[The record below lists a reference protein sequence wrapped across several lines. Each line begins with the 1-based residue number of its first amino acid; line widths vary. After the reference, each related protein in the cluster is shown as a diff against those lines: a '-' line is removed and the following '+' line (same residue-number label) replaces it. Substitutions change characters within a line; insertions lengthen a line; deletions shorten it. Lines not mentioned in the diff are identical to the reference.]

1 MLLIDMSFI
10 KRGTLRTVFTQT
22 NHRIVAFT
30 KSSDFPMSSVERK
43 VKVLD
48 TTTGKIT
55 ERSVKSLF
63 EKPLRPFVKDK
74 TLEGKDV
81 LALANAYK
89 FAELKETVIRVKDIC
104 FYFTNKGFLLLYEH
118 NIYYKESLRP
128 DYEEIAGFPGA
139 ARAVR
144 GGAAVRAGRLVHGKD
159 AVKTEHRGGTRGRPS
174 FFFPPLALPR
184 GICYNHITVFPI
196 HFVRCF
202 LCMSLNVN
210 IISTAHRA
218 RWAAM

>member
-104 FYFTNKGFLLLYEH
+104 FYFTNKGFLLLYKH

-128 DYEEIAGFPGA
+128 DYEEIAGFCVRNDSYAYTIPDTVGDFVKGYLQTPYFIPEIDIEEMKEVEKNVTFKDFTENA
-139 ARAVR
+139 ALYAIKLKMT
-144 GGAAVRAGRLVHGKD
+144 GY
-159 AVKTEHRGGTRGRPS
+159 S
-174 FFFPPLALPR
+174 
-184 GICYNHITVFPI
+184 I
-196 HFVRCF
+196 
-202 LCMSLNVN
+202 
-210 IISTAHRA
+210 
-218 RWAAM
+218 

>member
-10 KRGTLRTVFTQT
+10 KRGTLRTVFTQK
-22 NHRIVAFT
+22 NQMVAAFT

-74 TLEGKDV
+74 TLDGRDV

-128 DYEEIAGFPGA
+128 DYEEIAGFCVRNDSYAYTIPDTVGDFVKGYLQTPYFIPEIDIEEMKEVEKNVTFKDFTENA
-139 ARAVR
+139 ALYAIKLKMT
-144 GGAAVRAGRLVHGKD
+144 GY
-159 AVKTEHRGGTRGRPS
+159 S
-174 FFFPPLALPR
+174 
-184 GICYNHITVFPI
+184 I
-196 HFVRCF
+196 
-202 LCMSLNVN
+202 
-210 IISTAHRA
+210 
-218 RWAAM
+218 

>member
-1 MLLIDMSFI
+1 MLLIDMSFL
-10 KRGTLRTVFTQT
+10 KRGALRTVFTQK
-22 NHRIVAFT
+22 NQMVAAFT

-63 EKPLRPFVKDK
+63 ENPLRPFVKDK
-74 TLEGKDV
+74 TLDGREV

-128 DYEEIAGFPGA
+128 DYEEIAGFCVRNDSYAYTIPDTVGDFVKGYLQTPYFIPEIDIEEMKEVEKNVTFKDFTENA
-139 ARAVR
+139 ALYAIKLKMT
-144 GGAAVRAGRLVHGKD
+144 GY
-159 AVKTEHRGGTRGRPS
+159 S
-174 FFFPPLALPR
+174 
-184 GICYNHITVFPI
+184 I
-196 HFVRCF
+196 
-202 LCMSLNVN
+202 
-210 IISTAHRA
+210 
-218 RWAAM
+218 

>member
-22 NHRIVAFT
+22 NHRIAAFT

-74 TLEGKDV
+74 TLDGREV

-104 FYFTNKGFLLLYEH
+104 FYFTNKGFLLLYKH

-128 DYEEIAGFPGA
+128 DYEEIAGFCVRNDRNYAYTIPDTVGDFVKGYVQTPYFIPEIDIEEMKEIEKNVTFKDFTENA
-139 ARAVR
+139 ALYAIKLKMT
-144 GGAAVRAGRLVHGKD
+144 GY
-159 AVKTEHRGGTRGRPS
+159 S
-174 FFFPPLALPR
+174 
-184 GICYNHITVFPI
+184 I
-196 HFVRCF
+196 
-202 LCMSLNVN
+202 
-210 IISTAHRA
+210 
-218 RWAAM
+218 

>member
-63 EKPLRPFVKDK
+63 ENPLRPFVKDK
-74 TLEGKDV
+74 TLEGKEV

-128 DYEEIAGFPGA
+128 DYEEIAGFCVRNDSYAYTIPDTVGNFVKGYLQTPYFIPEIDIEEMKEVEKNVTFKDFTENA
-139 ARAVR
+139 ALYAIKLKMI
-144 GGAAVRAGRLVHGKD
+144 GY
-159 AVKTEHRGGTRGRPS
+159 S
-174 FFFPPLALPR
+174 
-184 GICYNHITVFPI
+184 I
-196 HFVRCF
+196 
-202 LCMSLNVN
+202 
-210 IISTAHRA
+210 
-218 RWAAM
+218 

>member
-10 KRGTLRTVFTQT
+10 KRGALRTVFTQK
-22 NHRIVAFT
+22 NQMVAAFT

-74 TLEGKDV
+74 TLDGRDV

-104 FYFTNKGFLLLYEH
+104 FYFTNKGFLLLYKH

-128 DYEEIAGFPGA
+128 DYEEIAGFCVRNDSYAYTIPDTVGNFVKGYLQTPYFIPEIDIEEMKEVEKNVTFKDFTENA
-139 ARAVR
+139 ALYAIKLKMT
-144 GGAAVRAGRLVHGKD
+144 GY
-159 AVKTEHRGGTRGRPS
+159 S
-174 FFFPPLALPR
+174 
-184 GICYNHITVFPI
+184 I
-196 HFVRCF
+196 
-202 LCMSLNVN
+202 
-210 IISTAHRA
+210 
-218 RWAAM
+218 

>member
-22 NHRIVAFT
+22 NHRVVAFT

-74 TLEGKDV
+74 TLEGKEV

-104 FYFTNKGFLLLYEH
+104 FYFTNKGCLLLDEH

-128 DYEEIAGFPGA
+128 DYEEIAGFCVRNDRNYAYTIPDTVGDFVKGYVQTPYFIPEIDIEEMKEVEKDVTFKDFTENA
-139 ARAVR
+139 ALYAIKLKMT
-144 GGAAVRAGRLVHGKD
+144 GY
-159 AVKTEHRGGTRGRPS
+159 S
-174 FFFPPLALPR
+174 
-184 GICYNHITVFPI
+184 I
-196 HFVRCF
+196 
-202 LCMSLNVN
+202 
-210 IISTAHRA
+210 
-218 RWAAM
+218 

>member
-74 TLEGKDV
+74 TLEGKEV

-104 FYFTNKGFLLLYEH
+104 FYFTNKGFLLLYKH

-128 DYEEIAGFPGA
+128 DYEEIAGFCVRNDSYAYTIPDTVGNFVKGYLQTPYFIPEIDIEEMKEVEKNVTFTDFTENA
-139 ARAVR
+139 ALYAIKLKMT
-144 GGAAVRAGRLVHGKD
+144 GY
-159 AVKTEHRGGTRGRPS
+159 S
-174 FFFPPLALPR
+174 
-184 GICYNHITVFPI
+184 I
-196 HFVRCF
+196 
-202 LCMSLNVN
+202 
-210 IISTAHRA
+210 
-218 RWAAM
+218 

>member
-1 MLLIDMSFI
+1 MLLIDMSFL
-10 KRGTLRTVFTQT
+10 KRGALRTVFTQK
-22 NHRIVAFT
+22 NQMVAAFT

-63 EKPLRPFVKDK
+63 ENPLRPFVKDK
-74 TLEGKDV
+74 TLDGREV

-128 DYEEIAGFPGA
+128 DYEEIAGLCVRNDSYAYTIPDTVGDFVKGYLQTPYFIPEIDIEEMKEVEKNVTFKDFTENA
-139 ARAVR
+139 ALYAIKLKMT
-144 GGAAVRAGRLVHGKD
+144 GY
-159 AVKTEHRGGTRGRPS
+159 S
-174 FFFPPLALPR
+174 
-184 GICYNHITVFPI
+184 I
-196 HFVRCF
+196 
-202 LCMSLNVN
+202 
-210 IISTAHRA
+210 
-218 RWAAM
+218 

>member
-74 TLEGKDV
+74 TLDGRDV
-81 LALANAYK
+81 LALVNSYK

-104 FYFTNKGFLLLYEH
+104 FYFTNKGFLLLYKH

-128 DYEEIAGFPGA
+128 DYEEIAGFCVRNDSYAYTIPDTVGDFVKGYLQTPYFIPEIDIEEMKEVEKNVTFKDFTENA
-139 ARAVR
+139 ALYAIKLKMT
-144 GGAAVRAGRLVHGKD
+144 GY
-159 AVKTEHRGGTRGRPS
+159 S
-174 FFFPPLALPR
+174 
-184 GICYNHITVFPI
+184 I
-196 HFVRCF
+196 
-202 LCMSLNVN
+202 
-210 IISTAHRA
+210 
-218 RWAAM
+218 